1 VSISE
6 QDPVMTAAFEGT
18 YIINLDIDQW
28 GYSEDKQVPG
38 FAFDGIPIFFALDG
52 QGRSTGETISGNDWE
67 ENTKAPLLTEF
78 FASAGN

>member
-1 VSISE
+1 
-6 QDPVMTAAFEGT
+6 MTAAFEGT

-28 GYSEDKQVPG
+28 GYGEDKQVPG

-67 ENTKAPLLTEF
+67 ESTKAPLLTEF
-78 FASAGN
+78 FASEGN